1 MLDIKNLNVSV
12 EDNQILRNLSLEVG
26 SGEVHAIMGPNGS
39 GKSTIAHTL
48 AGNPNYEII
57 SGDVNFNDKD
67 LLKMDPS
74 ERSLSGLFLAF
85 QYPIELPGVTNA
97 SYLKQIVNV
106 HRKYR
111 GENPIEA
118 GEFLKLLKEKS
129 SNLNIPMD
137 MHSRFVNA
145 GFSGGE
151 KKKNEVLQLDLL
163 NPNLVIMDET
173 DSGLDVDA
181 LKSTS
186 EAVNQLRS
194 SSRSFIII
202 THYLR
207 LLEYIEPDFVHVFQ
221 DGSIVESGDK
231 SLANR
236 IDKEG
241 YAWQWQTL
249 KKIFVQL

>member
-12 EDNQILRNLSLEVG
+12 DEKQILKDLSLKVG

-57 SGDVNFNDKD
+57 SGNVSFNEKD
-67 LLKMDPS
+67 LFEMDPS

-85 QYPIELPGVTNA
+85 QYPVELPGVTNA

-106 HRKYR
+106 HRKHR
-111 GENPIEA
+111 GEDLIEA

-129 SNLNIPMD
+129 ERLNIPMD

-194 SSRSFIII
+194 SDRSFIII

-207 LLEYIEPDFVHVFQ
+207 LLEYIEPDFVHIFQ
-221 DGSIVESGDK
+221 DGSIIESGDK
-231 SLANR
+231 SLASR

-241 YAWQWQTL
+241 YAQ
-249 KKIFVQL
+249 

>member
-12 EDNQILRNLSLEVG
+12 EDKQILRDLSLKVG

-57 SGDVNFNDKD
+57 SGDVNFNQKD
-67 LLKMDPS
+67 LLEMDPS

-106 HRKYR
+106 HRKHR

-118 GEFLKLLKEKS
+118 GDFLKILKEKS
-129 SNLNIPMD
+129 SRLNIPMD

-194 SSRSFIII
+194 SNRSFIII

-241 YAWQWQTL
+241 YA
-249 KKIFVQL
+249 

>member
-12 EDNQILRNLSLEVG
+12 DEKQILRDLSLKVG

-57 SGDVNFNDKD
+57 SGNVNFKEKD
-67 LLKMDPS
+67 LLEMDPS
-74 ERSLSGLFLAF
+74 ERSLLGLFLAF

-106 HRKYR
+106 HRKHR
-111 GENPIEA
+111 GENLIEA
-118 GEFLKLLKEKS
+118 GDFLKLLKEKS
-129 SNLNIPMD
+129 ERLNIPMD

-194 SSRSFIII
+194 SDRSFIII

-207 LLEYIEPDFVHVFQ
+207 LLEYIEPDYVHIFQ
-221 DGSIVESGDK
+221 DGSIIESGDK
-231 SLANR
+231 SLASR

-241 YAWQWQTL
+241 YA
-249 KKIFVQL
+249 

>member
-1 MLDIKNLNVSV
+1 
-12 EDNQILRNLSLEVG
+12 
-26 SGEVHAIMGPNGS
+26 MGPNGS

-48 AGNPNYEII
+48 AGNPNYEVT
-57 SGDVNFNDKD
+57 SGKIDFNNED
-67 LLKMDPS
+67 LLNMDPS

-106 HRKYR
+106 HRKHN
-111 GENPIEA
+111 GDKPIEA
-118 GEFLKLLKEKS
+118 GEFLKILKEKS
-129 SNLNIPMD
+129 SKLNIPMD

-186 EAVNQLRS
+186 EAINQLRS
-194 SSRSFIII
+194 SKRSFIII

-207 LLEYIEPDFVHVFQ
+207 LLEYIEPDYVHVFQ
-221 DGSIVESGDK
+221 EGSIIESGDK
-231 SLANR
+231 SLANK
-236 IDKEG
+236 IDTEG
-241 YAWQWQTL
+241 YAY
-249 KKIFVQL
+249 

>member
-12 EDNQILRNLSLEVG
+12 EEKQILKNLSLNVG
-26 SGEVHAIMGPNGS
+26 KGEVHAIMGPNGS

-48 AGNPNYEII
+48 AGNPNYEVI
-57 SGDVNFNDKD
+57 SGNVNFNERD
-67 LLKMDPS
+67 LLEMDPS

-106 HRKYR
+106 HRKHR
-111 GENPIEA
+111 GENLIEA
-118 GEFLKLLKEKS
+118 GDFLKLLKDKS
-129 SNLNIPMD
+129 ARLNIPMD

-194 SSRSFIII
+194 SDRSFIII

-221 DGSIVESGDK
+221 NGSIIESGDK

-241 YAWQWQTL
+241 YA
-249 KKIFVQL
+249 

>member
-1 MLDIKNLNVSV
+1 MLNIKELNVSV
-12 EDNQILRNLSLEVG
+12 EEKQIIKDLSLKVG

-48 AGNPNYEII
+48 AGNPSYEVT
-57 SGDVNFNDKD
+57 SGQIDFNNQD
-67 LLKMDPS
+67 LLNMDPS

-106 HRKYR
+106 HRKHN
-111 GENPIEA
+111 GDKPIEA
-118 GEFLKLLKEKS
+118 GEFLKMLKEKS
-129 SNLNIPMD
+129 SKLNIPMD

-194 SSRSFIII
+194 SKRSFIII

-207 LLEYIEPDFVHVFQ
+207 LLEYIEPDYVHVFQ
-221 DGSIVESGDK
+221 DGSIIESGDK
-231 SLANR
+231 SLANK
-236 IDKEG
+236 IDTEG
-241 YAWQWQTL
+241 YAY
-249 KKIFVQL
+249 

>member
-12 EDNQILRNLSLEVG
+12 EEKQILKNLSLKVG
-26 SGEVHAIMGPNGS
+26 NGEVHAIMGPNGS

-57 SGDVNFNDKD
+57 SGNVNFNEKD
-67 LLKMDPS
+67 LLEMDPS

-106 HRKYR
+106 HRKHR
-111 GENPIEA
+111 GENLIEA
-118 GEFLKLLKEKS
+118 GDFLKLLKDKS
-129 SNLNIPMD
+129 ARLNIPMD

-186 EAVNQLRS
+186 EAINQLRS
-194 SSRSFIII
+194 SDRSFIII

-221 DGSIVESGDK
+221 NGSIIESGDK

-241 YAWQWQTL
+241 YA
-249 KKIFVQL
+249 

>member
-1 MLDIKNLNVSV
+1 MLNIDKLNVSV
-12 EDNQILRNLSLEVG
+12 EEKQIIKDLSLKVG

-48 AGNPNYEII
+48 AGNPNYDVL
-57 SGDVNFNDKD
+57 SGKINFNNED
-67 LLKMDPS
+67 LLNMDPS

-106 HRKYR
+106 HRKYN
-111 GENPIEA
+111 GDKPIEA
-118 GEFLKLLKEKS
+118 GEFLKILKEKS
-129 SNLNIPMD
+129 SKLNISMD

-163 NPNLVIMDET
+163 NPNLIIMDET

-194 SSRSFIII
+194 SKRSFIII

-207 LLEYIEPDFVHVFQ
+207 LLEYIEPDFVHVFK
-221 DGSIVESGDK
+221 DGSIIESGDK
-231 SLANR
+231 SLANK
-236 IDKEG
+236 IDEEG
-241 YAWQWQTL
+241 YAY
-249 KKIFVQL
+249 

>member
-12 EDNQILRNLSLEVG
+12 EEKQILNNLSLKVG
-26 SGEVHAIMGPNGS
+26 NGEVHAIMGPNGS

-57 SGDVNFNDKD
+57 SGNVNFNEKD
-67 LLKMDPS
+67 LLEMDPS
-74 ERSLSGLFLAF
+74 ERSLSGLFWAC

-106 HRKYR
+106 HRKHR
-111 GENPIEA
+111 GENLIEA
-118 GEFLKLLKEKS
+118 GDFLKLLKDKS
-129 SNLNIPMD
+129 ARLNIPMD

-194 SSRSFIII
+194 SDRSFIII

-221 DGSIVESGDK
+221 NGSIIESGDK

-241 YAWQWQTL
+241 YA
-249 KKIFVQL
+249 

>member
-12 EDNQILRNLSLEVG
+12 EEKQILKNLSLNVG
-26 SGEVHAIMGPNGS
+26 KGEVHAIMGPNGS

-57 SGDVNFNDKD
+57 SGNVNFNEND
-67 LLKMDPS
+67 LLEMDPS

-106 HRKYR
+106 HRRHR
-111 GENPIEA
+111 GENLIEA
-118 GEFLKLLKEKS
+118 GDFLKLLKDKS
-129 SNLNIPMD
+129 ARLNIPMD

-194 SSRSFIII
+194 SDRSFIII

-221 DGSIVESGDK
+221 NGSIIESGDK

-241 YAWQWQTL
+241 YA
-249 KKIFVQL
+249 

>member
-12 EDNQILRNLSLEVG
+12 EEKQILKNLSLNVG
-26 SGEVHAIMGPNGS
+26 KGEVHAIMGPNGS

-57 SGDVNFNDKD
+57 SGNVNFNEKD
-67 LLKMDPS
+67 LLEMDPS

-106 HRKYR
+106 HRKHR
-111 GENPIEA
+111 GEDLIEA
-118 GEFLKLLKEKS
+118 GDFLKLLKDKS
-129 SNLNIPMD
+129 ARLNIPMD

-194 SSRSFIII
+194 SDRSFIII

-221 DGSIVESGDK
+221 DGSIIESGDK
-231 SLANR
+231 SLANK

-241 YAWQWQTL
+241 YA
-249 KKIFVQL
+249 

>member
-12 EDNQILRNLSLEVG
+12 EDKQILKDLSLKVG

-48 AGNPNYEII
+48 AGNPNYEVI
-57 SGDVNFNDKD
+57 SGNVDFNDEN
-67 LLKMDPS
+67 LLDMDPS
-74 ERSLSGLFLAF
+74 ERSLSGLFMAF

-97 SYLKQIVNV
+97 SYLKQIVNI
-106 HRKYR
+106 HRKHR
-111 GENPIEA
+111 GEKPIEA
-118 GEFLKLLKEKS
+118 GDFLKLLKEKS
-129 SNLNIPMD
+129 VRLNISMD

-194 SSRSFIII
+194 SNRSFIII

-221 DGSIVESGDK
+221 DGSIIESGDK

-236 IDKEG
+236 IDKQG
-241 YAWQWQTL
+241 YAY
-249 KKIFVQL
+249 

>member
-1 MLDIKNLNVSV
+1 MLKISNLNANV
-12 EDNQILRNLSLEVG
+12 ENKSILKGFSLNINP
-26 SGEVHAIMGPNGS
+26 GEVHAIMGPNGS

-48 AGNPNYEII
+48 AGNPNYEVI
-57 SGDVNFNDKD
+57 SGDVNFNEKD
-67 LLKMDPS
+67 LLEMDPS

-106 HRKYR
+106 HRKHR
-111 GENPIEA
+111 GENLIEA
-118 GEFLKLLKEKS
+118 GDFLKLLKEKS
-129 SNLNIPMD
+129 SILNIPMD

-181 LKSTS
+181 LKITAD
-186 EAVNQLRS
+186 AVNEMKSTNRS
-194 SSRSFIII
+194 LIIV

-207 LLEYIEPDFVHVFQ
+207 LLEYIEPDYVHIFQ
-221 DGSIVESGDK
+221 NGQIIESGDS
-231 SLANR
+231 SLASR

-241 YAWQWQTL
+241 YE
-249 KKIFVQL
+249 

>member
-12 EDNQILRNLSLEVG
+12 EEKQILKNLSLKVG
-26 SGEVHAIMGPNGS
+26 NGEVHAIMGPNGS

-57 SGDVNFNDKD
+57 SGNVNFNEKD
-67 LLKMDPS
+67 LLEMDPS

-106 HRKYR
+106 HRKHH
-111 GENPIEA
+111 GENLIEA
-118 GEFLKLLKEKS
+118 GDFLKLLKDKS
-129 SNLNIPMD
+129 ARLNIPMD

-194 SSRSFIII
+194 SDRSFIII

-221 DGSIVESGDK
+221 NGSIIESGDK

-241 YAWQWQTL
+241 YA
-249 KKIFVQL
+249 

>member
-194 SSRSFIII
+194 SNRSFIII

-221 DGSIVESGDK
+221 DGSIIESGDK

-241 YAWQWQTL
+241 YA
-249 KKIFVQL
+249 

>member
-1 MLDIKNLNVSV
+1 M
-12 EDNQILRNLSLEVG
+12 
-26 SGEVHAIMGPNGS
+26 HAIMGPNGS

-48 AGNPNYEII
+48 AGNPNYEVI
-57 SGDVNFNDKD
+57 SGNVDFNDEN
-67 LLKMDPS
+67 LLDMDPS
-74 ERSLSGLFLAF
+74 ERSLSGLFMAF

-97 SYLKQIVNV
+97 SYLKQIVNI
-106 HRKYR
+106 HRKHR
-111 GENPIEA
+111 GEKPIEA
-118 GEFLKLLKEKS
+118 GDFLKLLKEKS
-129 SNLNIPMD
+129 VRLNISMD

-194 SSRSFIII
+194 SNRSFIII

-221 DGSIVESGDK
+221 DGSIIESGDK

-236 IDKEG
+236 IDKQG
-241 YAWQWQTL
+241 YAN
-249 KKIFVQL
+249 

>member
-12 EDNQILRNLSLEVG
+12 EDKQILRDLSLKVG

-57 SGDVNFNDKD
+57 SGDVNFNEKD
-67 LLKMDPS
+67 LLEMDPS

-106 HRKYR
+106 HRKHR

-118 GEFLKLLKEKS
+118 GDFLKLLKEKS
-129 SNLNIPMD
+129 SILNIPMD

-194 SSRSFIII
+194 SDRSFIII

-221 DGSIVESGDK
+221 DGSILESGDK

-241 YAWQWQTL
+241 YA
-249 KKIFVQL
+249 